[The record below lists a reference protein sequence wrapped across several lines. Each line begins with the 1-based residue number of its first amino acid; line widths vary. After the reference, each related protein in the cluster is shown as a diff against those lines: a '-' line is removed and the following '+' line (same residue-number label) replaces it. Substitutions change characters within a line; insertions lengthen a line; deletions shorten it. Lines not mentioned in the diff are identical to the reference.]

1 MSEFAR
7 HVVVTGGTGALGAA
21 VVARLLAGGKH
32 CHVTWLFEREIEH
45 FAHRAACTLHHVD
58 CGDEAEVSTF
68 YASLPRVDASIHLVG
83 GFEMA
88 PLEATTLEAFER
100 MFRLNARTAFLC
112 SREAVRRM
120 RVVGGG
126 GRIVNVAAR
135 PAVEP
140 TSGMIAYAVSKAAV
154 AALTRSLAEEVRQE
168 SILVNAVLPSVIDT
182 PANRAAMPGAD
193 HATWP
198 TPGDLAETIAFLASA
213 ENRVTSGALVP
224 VYGRA

>member
-1 MSEFAR
+1 VTDTER
-7 HVVVTGGTGALGAA
+7 HVVVTGGTGALGTA
-21 VVARLLAGGKH
+21 VVTRLVASGAH
-32 CHVTWLFEREIEH
+32 CHVTWLFDREIAN
-45 FAHRAACTLHHVD
+45 FAHRASCALHHVD
-58 CGDEAEVSTF
+58 CGDETEVSAF

-88 PLEATTLEAFER
+88 PLEGTTLEAFER

-120 RVVGGG
+120 RAVGGG

-140 TSGMIAYAVSKAAV
+140 TGGMIAYAVSKAAV
-154 AALTRSLAEEVRQE
+154 AALTRALAEEVRPE
-168 SILVNAVLPSVIDT
+168 GILVNAILPSIIDT
-182 PANRAAMPGAD
+182 PANRSAMPNAD
-193 HATWP
+193 HDAWP
-198 TPGDLAETIAFLASA
+198 KPADLAETIEFLASP